1 MICKKWVLQQYD
13 KKAAAE
19 LFASGQFS
27 KLLSILLA
35 QRGLSEAAEAVRYIN
50 CEDAFCDPFSIRD
63 MQKAVDRIEAAIDNF
78 EKIAVYG
85 DYDADGVTAT
95 SLLYSYLCERGAD
108 VLFYIPEREKEG
120 YGMHEQSVRWIQE
133 QGITL
138 VVTVDN
144 GIAAV
149 DEVRF
154 AASIGVDVVITDH
167 HKPGDALPDAV
178 AVIDPHREDETC
190 AFRDYAGVGVA
201 FKLVQAL
208 EGGEPDALLEQ
219 YADLVALGTV
229 ADVVE
234 LSGENRA
241 LVKRGLA
248 YLEQSDRP
256 GIQALIEQ
264 SGMSGKKLT
273 GTNIAFSLAPRINAA
288 GRMGCPQRAVR
299 LLLAE
304 DEGEAESLAEEI
316 CEENRRRQQLEKDVL
331 AQIDRMIAEHPEW
344 VVDRVIVLAGEN
356 WHRGV
361 IGIAAARVA
370 EQYGRPCILLSIE
383 EGEARGS
390 GRSLPGFSLYHA
402 IKSGEEH
409 LEGFGGH
416 DLAAG
421 VSLKAE
427 NIDAFR
433 AAINRWA
440 AEHYPSMP
448 VPSISLSCKL
458 KPDSLKLSKIADL
471 HYLEPFGSGNPIPV
485 YGLYRMRL
493 DRIQPIGGGNHVRL
507 MLSRDGTGV
516 AAVWFGTTKDAVP
529 CREGE
534 LVDLA
539 VTLSKSEYRGEEA
552 LSVIVKDLHPSGF
565 SEDAYIDGFRAYEA
579 HLRREEQEDS
589 VRQSMLPSREELAV
603 LWRGLR
609 ASQGFQSSFFALAHQ
624 YSAIGCAKLLI
635 ALDVLTELG
644 LIEYDRSRLPGANLD
659 IRMIPTA
666 GKVNLGDSA
675 VLRGLAGQ
683 SQIA

>member
-1 MICKKWVLQQYD
+1 MICRKWVLQQYD
-13 KKAAAE
+13 KQAAAK

-35 QRGLSEAAEAVRYIN
+35 QRGIAEPEKAVQYIN
-50 CEDAFCDPFSIRD
+50 CENAFCDPFSIRD
-63 MQKAVDRIEAAIDNF
+63 MRKAVDRIEAAIENF

-120 YGMHEQSVRWIQE
+120 YGMHEESVRWIKE

-138 VVTVDN
+138 VITVDN

-149 DEVRF
+149 EEVKF

-167 HKPGDALPDAV
+167 HKPGEVLPDAV
-178 AVIDPHREDETC
+178 AVVDPHREDETC
-190 AFRDYAGVGVA
+190 TFRDYAGVGVA

-208 EGGEPDALLEQ
+208 EGGEPDSLLEQ

-229 ADVVE
+229 ADVVD
-234 LSGENRA
+234 LYGENRA
-241 LVKRGLA
+241 LVKRGLT
-248 YLEQSDRP
+248 YLAQSDRP

-288 GRMGCPQRAVR
+288 GRMGSPQRAVR

-304 DEGEAESLAEEI
+304 DEMEATSLAEEI

-331 AQIDRMIAEHPEW
+331 VQIDQMILEHPEW
-344 VVDRVIVLAGEN
+344 MIDRVIVLAGEN

-370 EQYGRPCILLSIE
+370 EKYGRPCILLSIE
-383 EGEARGS
+383 AGEARGS
-390 GRSLPGFSLYHA
+390 GRSLPGFSLYDA
-402 IKSGEEH
+402 IKSAEEY
-409 LEGFGGH
+409 LDAFGGH

-421 VSLKAE
+421 VSLQAQ
-427 NIDAFR
+427 NIDSFR

-440 AEHYPSMP
+440 ADCYPQMP
-448 VPSISLSCKL
+448 VPSITLSCKL
-458 KPDSLKLSKIADL
+458 KPESLQLSKIADIP
-471 HYLEPFGSGNPIPV
+471 YLEPFGSGNPIPV
-485 YGLYRMRL
+485 YGLCRMRL

-507 MLSRDGTGV
+507 MLSRDGISV
-516 AAVWFGTTKDAVP
+516 AAVWFGVTKDAVP
-529 CREGE
+529 CQEGE

-539 VTLSKSEYRGEEA
+539 VTLSKSEYRGEET
-552 LSVIVKDLHPSGF
+552 LSILVKDLRPSDF
-565 SEDAYIDGFRAYEA
+565 AEDEYIDGIRAYEA
-579 HLRREEQEDS
+579 HLRLEKQSDAIRK
-589 VRQSMLPSREELAV
+589 SMLPSREELAV

-609 ASQGFQSSFFALAHQ
+609 ASQGFYSSFFALSHRYKAV
-624 YSAIGCAKLLI
+624 GCAKLLI
-635 ALDVLTELG
+635 ALDVLAELG
-644 LIEYDRSRLPGANLD
+644 LIAYDHSRLTESNLE

-675 VLRGLAGQ
+675 ILQGLAKQ